1 MASLAELQSRLDA
14 LREVRATGAKV
25 VIFRSGAVEH
35 RVEYQTDAE
44 IAAAIADLE
53 RQISAASGG
62 GVKVVRFATS
72 KGL

>member
-1 MASLAELQSRLDA
+1 MATLTELQSRLDR
-14 LREVRATGAKV
+14 LREVRASGAKGV
-25 VIFRSGAVEH
+25 VFRSGATEH

-62 GVKVVRFATS
+62 GVKMVRFTTS
-72 KGL
+72 KGV

>member
-1 MASLAELQSRLDA
+1 MATLAELQSRLDA
-14 LREVRATGAKV
+14 LRVVRASGAKV
-25 VIFRSGAVEH
+25 VVFRSGTVEH

-62 GVKVVRFATS
+62 GVKVVRFTTS
-72 KGL
+72 KGI